1 MANTASR
8 THWLS
13 ITRLRN
19 DSALYGYAMPFCIVR
34 ECIIGIGKQSGPVGV
49 FAHSVSVP
57 ISRGS
62 PPISYD

>member
-1 MANTASR
+1 MAKIATR
-8 THWLS
+8 TQWLCS
-13 ITRLRN
+13 TRLRN
-19 DSALYGYAMPFCIVR
+19 DSALYGYVMPFCMVS

>member
-1 MANTASR
+1 MANTATR

-19 DSALYGYAMPFCIVR
+19 DSALYGYAMPFCMVSN
-34 ECIIGIGKQSGPVGV
+34 CIIGTRKQSGPIFV
-49 FAHSVSVP
+49 FDHSVSVP

>member
-1 MANTASR
+1 MATR
-8 THWLS
+8 TQLLN
-13 ITRLRN
+13 ITSLHD
-19 DSALYGYAMPFCIVR
+19 DSALYGYAMSFCRVR
-34 ECIIGIGKQSGPVGV
+34 ECIIGIGKQSGPIFV